1 MTSLHLSFRPV
12 RFEISLCLS
21 LCTLTRKISSVFKR
35 SAFYGVQEI
44 NTCWWSYTCIHT
56 QTAYNQIDNTNIIRH
71 LLFLYVGET
80 GDHVSADNIRK
91 RIWQAAQGSSLR
103 RVAGKWQASPE
114 QMQWKI
120 DLTQID
126 TNYNVYTS
134 TDHARNYILIYHL
147 MWQVS
152 QRRKGVGANK
162 PDKLVTR
169 DLSGIWI

>member
-1 MTSLHLSFRPV
+1 MKLHVYTHTNS
-12 RFEISLCLS
+12 IY
-21 LCTLTRKISSVFKR
+21 SSWQ
-35 SAFYGVQEI
+35 YE
-44 NTCWWSYTCIHT
+44 
-56 QTAYNQIDNTNIIRH
+56 H
-71 LLFLYVGET
+71 LLFLYVADT

-103 RVAGKWQASPE
+103 RVAWKWQASPE

-120 DLTQID
+120 GLTQID

-134 TDHARNYILIYHL
+134 TDHTRNYILIYHL
-147 MWQVS
+147 TWQVS

-162 PDKLVTR
+162 PDKLVAR